1 MICYRV
7 TAGGSERIATM
18 GNHRALTASSF
29 LLFTLCAAQ
38 LGVCGFVSRPGA
50 PTSGVVNGIV
60 EDVDCEECVFQF
72 RDDGGSVYRVAYE
85 EQTVFSGPREGSATP
100 LLRKG
105 ARVSIKYARE
115 VNELGAR
122 DRGHCPIRYLA
133 TFIRID
139 GPVALASSPVP

>member
-1 MICYRV
+1 MGSHRV
-7 TAGGSERIATM
+7 VSAA
-18 GNHRALTASSF
+18 AS
-29 LLFTLCAAQ
+29 LVFTLCSFQA
-38 LGVCGFVSRPGA
+38 GVCGFVSRPGA
-50 PTSGVVNGIV
+50 PTSGVVNGTV
-60 EDVDCEECVFQF
+60 EDVDCEKCVFQF
-72 RDDGGSVYRVAYE
+72 RDDGGSVYQVAYE

-105 ARVSIKYARE
+105 ARVSVKYARE

-133 TFIRID
+133 TVIVIA